1 MLNNINLIGRVTKD
15 IEVKK
20 TKKSNKN
27 VIKFTLAV
35 DEGKDK
41 KTQFIECIAWEGKAE
56 TIAKYVN
63 KGDMFHVSGKLIN
76 NNYESNGVKQY
87 SYLVNVEDFSFLP
100 NAKKE
105 QSNSTVKRNDI
116 DVDSDFNFQ
125 QPLSSE
131 MGTADDR
138 AKQREIEIDFDDL
151 PF

>member
-1 MLNNINLIGRVTKD
+1 MLNNINLIGRVTKE

-20 TKKSNKN
+20 TKQTNKS

-41 KTQFIECIAWEGKAE
+41 KTQFIECVAWEGKAE

-63 KGDMFHVSGKLIN
+63 KGDMFHVSGKLTN
-76 NNYESNGVKQY
+76 NNYEINGVKQY

-100 NAKKE
+100 NTKKE
-105 QSNSTVKRNDI
+105 SNNVSFERK
-116 DVDSDFNFQ
+116 DVDANSDFNFQ
-125 QPLSSE
+125 QPLSK
-131 MGTADDR
+131 GLATADER
-138 AKQREIEIDFDDL
+138 AKQKEVDIDYDDL